1 MPSIHTQRL
10 NSQLWD
16 RSAAGLQ
23 DLLLAFVDCVERNGA
38 KLAIPRTV
46 LELDPSIDA
55 DSLLPRM
62 SAVGLLPPPGA
73 VGGYGGR
80 GPNIPITVQVSP
92 HHLVCYIVEIEGKLV
107 LVHLHFK
114 GSSGWCILNAG
125 KLEVVGSG
133 GYGGRGPNISITVQ
147 VSC

>member
-1 MPSIHTQRL
+1 VQD
-10 NSQLWD
+10 QLLAFVDCILCIGAKLAAPGIQAQHSHAKADSAVKLLD

-80 GPNIPITVQVSP
+80 GPNIPITVQVS
-92 HHLVCYIVEIEGKLV
+92 C
-107 LVHLHFK
+107 
-114 GSSGWCILNAG
+114 
-125 KLEVVGSG
+125 
-133 GYGGRGPNISITVQ
+133 
-147 VSC
+147 

>member
-1 MPSIHTQRL
+1 MVLSWQSTAFMPSIHTQRL
-10 NSQLWD
+10 NLQLSD

-92 HHLVCYIVEIEGKLV
+92 HHLVCYIIEI
-107 LVHLHFK
+107 
-114 GSSGWCILNAG
+114 
-125 KLEVVGSG
+125 
-133 GYGGRGPNISITVQ
+133 
-147 VSC
+147 